1 MGTLHMAPRAML
13 LALAATCSAVQPP
26 ADRGEQVAAIR
37 RLEAQAGIMAP
48 AAAKEL
54 KGGAAASDGSTT
66 VLQPPVDRNEQVAAI
81 RRLEAQ
87 TGIMAPAAAKE
98 ITGGAR
104 AEWGSSMSR
113 GEGWNREAFE
123 DVVVPKRFQNVG
135 NDTKERPSVRELRQA
150 LSKSGLLPSNKT
162 RDNNKVRSKTVWIFW
177 AQGEAHLAAQKQGK
191 YGNCLVTCVQ
201 KWRDLNPKWT
211 VEVVD
216 DARAKELSVSY
227 ARFFNKGAIG
237 QALLSDV
244 LRLDLLNR
252 YGGVWADVSV
262 CPVAPLDD
270 YIEEKLAPAGFYSM
284 WLNHWPNEQDALT
297 CETQCYDA
305 DAPQC
310 NARVTVTWF
319 MAASGPKNYII
330 HAWHKELS
338 DRMAKIEK
346 GSNDYPYFLVHCVL
360 TDLVVHGGKDLEH
373 LTKKL
378 QNMPK
383 DLPAG
388 DRAWAEALKLNPNDP
403 ERMVDKFHNGCPA
416 PSAVL
421 REETI
426 EKREAERAA
435 RDEAAAAADAA
446 ATSPEEAAAAEAMAT
461 AQATAQANADDPD
474 VAAAVAAAVAVA
486 DEVEAANAAAN
497 APVAPDACHRCGVGE
512 NCCGKGGSWEGL
524 CPGERSWEDGHT
536 ACFADMEKKGVPVP
550 GMEAAMKKVKEYK
563 AATPSQRG

>member
-1 MGTLHMAPRAML
+1 MKVAMARARLIMVA
-13 LALAATCSAVQPP
+13 ALVATCSAVQPP
-26 ADRGEQVAAIR
+26 VDRGEQIAAIR
-37 RLEAQAGIMAP
+37 RLEAQTGIMAP

-54 KGGAAASDGSTT
+54 KGMAAPGEALKA
-66 VLQPPVDRNEQVAAI
+66 LQPPVDRNEQVAAI

-87 TGIMAPAAAKE
+87 TGVMAPAAAKE

-104 AEWGSSMSR
+104 AEWGSTMSR
-113 GEGWNREAFE
+113 GKGWNREAFE

-135 NDTKERPSVRELRQA
+135 NDTRDRPSVRDLRSA
-150 LSKSGLLPSNKT
+150 LSKSGGLPSNKT
-162 RDNNKVRSKTVWIFW
+162 RANNKVTSKTIWIFW

-211 VEVVD
+211 VELVD

-270 YIEEKLAPAGFYSM
+270 YIEEKLAPAGFYSL
-284 WLNHWPNEQDALT
+284 WLNHWPTDNDALT
-297 CETQCYDA
+297 CETQCYNA
-305 DAPQC
+305 DAEQC

-319 MAASGPKNYII
+319 MAASGPKNYVI

-338 DRMAKIEK
+338 DRMARIEK
-346 GSNDYPYFLVHCVL
+346 GSNDYPYFLVHCVF

-378 QNMPK
+378 QKMPK

-388 DRAWAEALKLNPNDP
+388 DAGWAELLKLNPNDP
-403 ERMVDKFHNGCPA
+403 NRMVDKYHEGCPA
-416 PSAVL
+416 PSTVQRA
-421 REETI
+421 ETI
-426 EKREAERAA
+426 EKREMERVA

-446 ATSPEEAAAAEAMAT
+446 ATSPEEAAAAEAT
-461 AQATAQANADDPD
+461 AADAD

-486 DEVEAANAAAN
+486 DEVAAANAAAD
-497 APVAPDACHRCGVGE
+497 APVAPDACHRCGEGE
-512 NCCGKGGSWEGL
+512 NCCGAGGSWEGL

-536 ACFADMEKKGVPVP
+536 ACFKDMETKGIAVP
-550 GMEAAMKKVKEYK
+550 GMKAALEK
-563 AATPSQRG
+563 AKATPS

>member
-1 MGTLHMAPRAML
+1 MSEMARPPLM
-13 LALAATCSAVQPP
+13 LALVAACGAVQPP
-26 ADRGEQVAAIR
+26 VDRGAQVAAIR
-37 RLEAQAGIMAP
+37 RLEAQTGIMAP

-54 KGGAAASDGSTT
+54 KGIAAPGDGLT
-66 VLQPPVDRNEQVAAI
+66 VLQPPADRNEQVAAI

-104 AEWGSSMSR
+104 AEWGSTMSR
-113 GEGWNREAFE
+113 GKGWNREAFE

-135 NDTKERPSVRELRQA
+135 NDTKERPSVRDLRSA
-150 LSKSGLLPSNKT
+150 LSKSGGLPSNKT
-162 RDNNKVRSKTVWIFW
+162 RINNKVTSKTIWIFW

-201 KWRDLNPKWT
+201 KWRDLNPNWK
-211 VEVVD
+211 VELVD

-227 ARFFNKGAIG
+227 ARFSNKGAIG

-262 CPVAPLDD
+262 CPVSPLDD
-270 YIEEKLAPAGFYSM
+270 FIEEKLAPAGFYSL
-284 WLNHWPNEQDALT
+284 WLNHWPTADDALT
-297 CETQCYDA
+297 CETQCYDE
-305 DAPQC
+305 DAAQC

-319 MAASGPKNYII
+319 MGASAPKNYIV
-330 HAWHKELS
+330 HAWHRELS

-346 GSNDYPYFLVHCVL
+346 GSNDYPYFMVHCVF
-360 TDLVVHGGKDLEH
+360 TDLVVNGAEH
-373 LTKKL
+373 LKKKL
-378 QNMPK
+378 QGMPK

-388 DRAWAEALKLNPNDP
+388 DSGWAKALGLNPSDP
-403 ERMVDKFHNGCPA
+403 NRMVDKFHAGCPA
-416 PSAVL
+416 PSTVQRAQSM
-421 REETI
+421 
-426 EKREAERAA
+426 EKREAERKA

-446 ATSPEEAAAAEAMAT
+446 ATSPEEAAAAEAT
-461 AQATAQANADDPD
+461 AADAD

-486 DEVEAANAAAN
+486 DEVAAANAAKD

-512 NCCGKGGSWEGL
+512 NCCGVGGSWEGL

-536 ACFADMEKKGVPVP
+536 ACQADMEKNGIAVP
-550 GMEAAMKKVKEYK
+550 GKK
-563 AATPSQRG
+563 AATQKAKATPS